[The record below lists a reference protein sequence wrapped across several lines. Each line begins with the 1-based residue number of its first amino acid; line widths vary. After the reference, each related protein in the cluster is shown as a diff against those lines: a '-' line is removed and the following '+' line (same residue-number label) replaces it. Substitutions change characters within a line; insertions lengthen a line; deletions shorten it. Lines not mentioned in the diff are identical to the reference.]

1 MTAAAVAAALA
12 LWAPSPG
19 MTWQWQLSGRL
30 DLSVPAQVYDV
41 DLFDTPASTVAAL
54 HARGV
59 RVVCYVDAGT
69 LEPDRP
75 DARRFP
81 RAIVGARVSG
91 WPRERW
97 LDVRSRAVRPLLER
111 RMDACARKGFDAV
124 EADNVDGYANRTGF
138 PLTAADQ
145 LRFNRFLARAAHAR
159 GLSIAL
165 KNDLGQAAALE
176 PYFDWALVEECFRYR
191 ECAST
196 APFVRAGKAVLAVEY
211 GRACPAGAPA
221 GLTVMRKR
229 RALDAW
235 RALCG

>member
-1 MTAAAVAAALA
+1 MRAAVAAALA
-12 LWAPSPG
+12 LWAPAPG

-30 DLSVPAQVYDV
+30 DLAVPAQVYDV
-41 DLFDTPASTVAAL
+41 DLFDTPTSAVTAL
-54 HARGV
+54 HARGA
-59 RVVCYVDAGT
+59 RVVCYLDAGT

-81 RAIVGARVSG
+81 RATIGARVAG

-97 LDVRSRAVRPLLER
+97 LDVRSRALRPLLER
-111 RMDACARKGFDAV
+111 RLDRCAGKGFDAV

-138 PLTAADQ
+138 PLSSADQ
-145 LRFNRFLARAAHAR
+145 LRFNRFLAAAAHAR

-165 KNDLGQAAALE
+165 KNDLAQAAALE
-176 PYFDWALVEECFRYR
+176 PRFDWALVEECVRYR
-191 ECAST
+191 ECART

-211 GRACPAGAPA
+211 GRACPARARA
-221 GLTVMRKR
+221 GLTVMLKR

-235 RALCG
+235 RAPCW